1 MFVSPSVLATRV
13 AVLTELLSRYHELTD
28 TLTTNGEKGNGDQP
42 PQMPATYTRSVREL
56 ERLLGQLRLA
66 DRPLWWHVS
75 ERYLRSTQSIKER
88 TRFEK
93 VKGKGRV
100 SVTERV
106 VWTTYDARVTE
117 DSVKE
122 GVEWLARHWRL
133 KSEPMLPK
141 VRKRVADKVA
151 RFPWDLEDA

>member
-1 MFVSPSVLATRV
+1 VGRTLAPSVLATRV

-56 ERLLGQLRLA
+56 ERLLGQLRLV

-106 VWTTYDARVTE
+106 VWTTYPRTVDHDLVEAG
-117 DSVKE
+117 VK
-122 GVEWLARHWRL
+122 WLAQNWRL

-141 VRKRVADKVA
+141 EILVSKDG
-151 RFPWDLEDA
+151 DA